1 MKNSTNDNQVVTKKC
16 LKNELSNIL
25 SNYPTKQ
32 DLKNELSNYPTKQDL
47 KREVSKLKDSDNRI
61 VDALLAFRDDVNT
74 KFFNLDKKIERALS
88 ILEVHTKLLDYH
100 RDLAENLD
108 YKNSRNTKRIEKLE
122 NKVFGAIQIE

>member
-16 LKNELSNIL
+16 LKDELSNI
-25 SNYPTKQ
+25 
-32 DLKNELSNYPTKQDL
+32 LSNYPTKQDL